1 MAGLCV
7 SLASQAFSLSAAT
20 LSAYDKNAPVGWATV
35 GGTVTGSNNKTV
47 WS

>member
-20 LSAYDKNAPVGWATV
+20 LSVYDKNAPVGWATV